1 MSKTV
6 LTFITDTHHYSKT
19 LGTEG
24 EAYML
29 RSESDQKCLA
39 ETGEILDCAFEK
51 LANSECDAV
60 MVIGDV
66 SNDGEKVCHEEF
78 REKLCKLK
86 ENKKVYVVTA
96 THDWCCDQNPRR
108 YEGDKV
114 YNDVPTLTSEELYD
128 FYADF
133 SVNEAFSEYKTHI
146 GTASYAVDI
155 GENVTLIGLIDDK
168 NEENHAGFVPEH
180 FEWIIEQIKSAKKRG
195 RVPVAMEHHPLM
207 SHITP
212 LLKGVGKG
220 YEYLN
225 SFADAG
231 LEFLFVGHTHM
242 QRIDEH
248 ISPNGNKIY
257 EINVAALVGYP
268 APMVTMTV
276 NDDEISIN
284 TEFLKECTIN
294 GEKVDLTGFLKD
306 HATKMLKVVFE
317 SAGDRAMLEKRLR
330 ALNMNPEKLMKKYC
344 IVKPIFKGISNLTVK
359 KAGRV
364 LNAVT
369 FGKAIPKESIKA
381 LGNTKVLD
389 VVGEMFLS
397 VLDGGIKKYS
407 ENDDFYKVV
416 RGAMSTPLRLS
427 KKFKAKE
434 KVVDV
439 CEKIDLA
446 MHEILTGGK
455 LDNHSLHIKRG
466 K

>member
-1 MSKTV
+1 
-6 LTFITDTHHYSKT
+6 
-19 LGTEG
+19 
-24 EAYML
+24 ML

-39 ETGEILDCAFEK
+39 ETGEILDCAFSH
-51 LANSECDAV
+51 LANSECDGV

-78 REKLCKLK
+78 REKLYKIK
-86 ENKKVYVVTA
+86 NNKKVYVVTA

-133 SVNEAFSEYKTHI
+133 GTKGALSEYKTHI

-180 FEWIIEQIKSAKKRG
+180 LEWIVEQIKSAKKRG

-225 SFADAG
+225 AFADAG

-248 ISPNGNKIY
+248 TSPNGNKIY
-257 EINVAALVGYP
+257 EINVASMVGYP

-276 NDDEISIN
+276 SDDEINIG

-294 GEKVDLTGFLKD
+294 GEKIDLTEFLKD

-317 SAGDRAMLEKRLR
+317 SAGDKAMLEKRLR
-330 ALNMNPEKLMKKYC
+330 ALNVNPQKLMKKYF
-344 IVKPIFKGISNLTVK
+344 IIKPIFKGISNLTVK

-397 VLDGGIKKYS
+397 VLDGGIKKYN
-407 ENDDFYKVV
+407 ENDDFYKIV
-416 RGAMSTPLRLS
+416 RGAMSTPYKIS
-427 KKFKAKE
+427 KKLKAKE
-434 KVVDV
+434 KTVDV

-455 LDNHSLHIKRG
+455 LDNHNLTVRRK
-466 K
+466 

>member
-19 LGTEG
+19 LGVTG

-39 ETGEILDCAFEK
+39 ETGEILDYAFEN
-51 LANSECDAV
+51 LANSDCDAV

-78 REKLCKLK
+78 REKLYKLK
-86 ENKKVYVVTA
+86 ENKNVYVVTA

-114 YNDVPTLTSEELYD
+114 LNDVPTLTSEELYD

-133 SVNEAFSEYKTHI
+133 SVNDAFSEYKTHI

-180 FEWIIEQIKSAKKRG
+180 FEWIIQQIKSAKERG

-220 YEYLN
+220 YEYLDA
-225 SFADAG
+225 FADAG

-257 EINVAALVGYP
+257 EINVASLVGYP
-268 APMVTMTV
+268 APMVTMSV
-276 NDDEISIN
+276 SDEEINIS

-306 HATKMLKVVFE
+306 HATKMFKVIFK
-317 SAGDRAMLEKRLR
+317 SAEDKVMLEKRLR
-330 ALNMNPEKLMKKYC
+330 ALNMNPKKLMGKYY
-344 IVKPIFKGISNLTVK
+344 IIKPIFKGISNLTVK
-359 KAGRV
+359 KAGRL
-364 LNAVT
+364 LNTMT
-369 FGKAIPKESIKA
+369 FGKAIPKDSIKQYA
-381 LGNTKVLD
+381 NTKVLD
-389 VVGEMFLS
+389 VVGDMFLS
-397 VLDGGIKKYS
+397 VLDGGIKKYN
-407 ENDDFYKVV
+407 ENDSFYKLV
-416 RGAMSTPLRLS
+416 RGAMSTPLRIS
-427 KKFKAKE
+427 KKLKTKE
-434 KVVDV
+434 KTIDI

-446 MHEILTGGK
+446 MHEILTGGN
-455 LDNHSLHIKRG
+455 LDNHTLTVRRK
-466 K
+466 